1 MTTSIRRDEE
11 QKIVVGIP
19 RRRMH
24 QPLQDLATRES
35 RRFKRK
41 VTMAEI
47 VRRAVA
53 RELADPQPTVDP
65 SGNGL
70 D

>member
-1 MTTSIRRDEE
+1 VSTTTRRDED

-53 RELADPQPTVDP
+53 RELADPQPLVDQ
-65 SGNGL
+65 SGNGGV
-70 D
+70 